1 MKKGIAVLLLIVL
14 LTACKAVPRTPV
26 EKELFAMDTYM
37 KMTAYGKGAKE
48 ALDKAA
54 SEIRRLDSL
63 WSVGQEN
70 SEVSRINAARTGTVS
85 PETAEL
91 LEMALTLHQETEGAL
106 DITIYPVMELWGFT
120 GENRKVPSEEE
131 LKKTLALVDAGQIR
145 FDGETITLGVGQGI
159 DFGAIAKGYTSS
171 YIMKVLKEQ
180 GVTGA
185 ILSLGGNVQ
194 CMGTKPDGSKWHIG
208 IQRPDGGDGYL
219 GVLTLTDKAVIT
231 SGGYERYFEENGTIY
246 HHIIDPETGYPAD
259 SGLTSVTIVSA
270 DGALADA
277 LSTAC
282 FILGKEKAEAYWK
295 AHADQFDMILYT
307 EEGELLI
314 TEGLA
319 DIFESDLPVVVVK
332 EDKNG

>member
-1 MKKGIAVLLLIVL
+1 M
-14 LTACKAVPRTPV
+14 
-26 EKELFAMDTYM
+26 
-37 KMTAYGKGAKE
+37 
-48 ALDKAA
+48 
-54 SEIRRLDSL
+54 
-63 WSVGQEN
+63 
-70 SEVSRINAARTGTVS
+70 
-85 PETAEL
+85 
-91 LEMALTLHQETEGAL
+91 
-106 DITIYPVMELWGFT
+106 
-120 GENRKVPSEEE
+120 
-131 LKKTLALVDAGQIR
+131 
-145 FDGETITLGVGQGI
+145 
-159 DFGAIAKGYTSS
+159 
-171 YIMKVLKEQ
+171 
-180 GVTGA
+180 TGA

-208 IQRPDGGDGYL
+208 IQRPDGGEGYL